1 MLIRLCSLGGWSWLG
16 SMQHLNRTT
25 AAITTLGAD
34 PAPSRVVIATED
46 RRHHSSCMALTLA
59 PAPPALH
66 PMTVVAASTFWGKI

>member
-34 PAPSRVVIATED
+34 PAPSRVVTASED
-46 RRHHSSCMALTLA
+46 RKPVLNVAREITISKKDLSCLCFKNVDTQSF
-59 PAPPALH
+59 
-66 PMTVVAASTFWGKI
+66 VY